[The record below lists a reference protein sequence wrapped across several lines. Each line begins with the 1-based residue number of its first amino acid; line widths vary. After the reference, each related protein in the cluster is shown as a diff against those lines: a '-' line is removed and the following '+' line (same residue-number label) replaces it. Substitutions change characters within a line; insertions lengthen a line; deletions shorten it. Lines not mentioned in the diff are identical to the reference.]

1 MRSLN
6 LDQLR
11 ALLRVVELGS
21 FSAAARQLNLTQPAV
36 SLQIRELERRFG
48 VRLIERLGKRAH
60 TTAPGATLVEAARR
74 IFHECDLIDAAMR
87 PYRDG
92 WIGRVQIGATNTM
105 LVHVLPPILRELSL
119 EHPGIDL
126 HVTNMP
132 TRESVE
138 RILQNRLDLAL
149 VTLPVREAAPAHHAA
164 AAREARRHLS
174 RGHAGPAGRGDAR
187 VRRAPAAAD
196 GAHGRGGVCAGR
208 ALAVGARIAAA
219 PAHAPRHDRGA
230 AERCRFQPRH
240 VDRAG
245 DRGRRATA
253 RISSCGRCGLSSRA
267 RWRSSSTATSPTSP
281 RSRSSV
287 TPCSP
292 CGPTATPGS
301 TANEGGPRSPLP
313 PFAPGAARV
322 DRVVAPRSRENTCSR
337 PRWAS
342 SDRLTL
348 PFRCPP
354 TPATAGSSERNW
366 HSSADE

>member
-11 ALLRVVELGS
+11 ALLRVIELGS

-60 TTAPGATLVEAARR
+60 ATAPGATLVEAARR
-74 IFHECDLIDAAMR
+74 IFHECELADAAMR

-119 EHPGIDL
+119 AHPGIDL

-149 VTLPVREAAPAHHAA
+149 VTLPVEK
-164 AAREARRHLS
+164 RHLRITPLLPERLVAIFPAGT
-174 RGHAGPAGRGDAR
+174 RGVAGRGDAR

-196 GAHGRGGVCAGR
+196 GAHRRRGVCAGR
-208 ALAVGARIAAA
+208 ALAVGARMPLPRPPMHLGTIEALRSAVA
-219 PAHAPRHDRGA
+219 SNLGMSIVPEIVVASHAPDIIVRPLR
-230 AERCRFQPRH
+230 PP
-240 VDRAG
+240 
-245 DRGRRATA
+245 
-253 RISSCGRCGLSSRA
+253 LSRTLA
-267 RWRSSSTATSPTSP
+267 LIEHRNKPNEPALEIVRNALLA
-281 RSRSSV
+281 
-287 TPCSP
+287 

-322 DRVVAPRSRENTCSR
+322 DRVAAPRSRENTCSR

-348 PFRCPP
+348 PFAL
-354 TPATAGSSERNW
+354 PAYACDRRQFRTELAFVGG
-366 HSSADE
+366 

>member
-105 LVHVLPPILRELSL
+105 LVHVLPPILRELSR

-132 TRESVE
+132 TRDSVE

-149 VTLPVREAAPAHHAA
+149 VTLPVQKRHLRITPLLPEQLVAIFPAGTRDLPDEVTPEF
-164 AAREARRHLS
+164 AARQPLLMEHTGGAVYALVVRWLSGLGSLPRPPMHLGTIEALRSAVASNLGMSIVPEIVVAGHAPGIIVRPLRPQLSRTLALIEHRNKPNEPALEIVRNALLALRASRGTGIDVKRREPGDSPAALRARRN
-174 RGHAGPAGRGDAR
+174 AR
-187 VRRAPAAAD
+187 
-196 GAHGRGGVCAGR
+196 
-208 ALAVGARIAAA
+208 
-219 PAHAPRHDRGA
+219 
-230 AERCRFQPRH
+230 
-240 VDRAG
+240 
-245 DRGRRATA
+245 
-253 RISSCGRCGLSSRA
+253 
-267 RWRSSSTATSPTSP
+267 
-281 RSRSSV
+281 
-287 TPCSP
+287 
-292 CGPTATPGS
+292 
-301 TANEGGPRSPLP
+301 
-313 PFAPGAARV
+313 
-322 DRVVAPRSRENTCSR
+322 R
-337 PRWAS
+337 PRRNSA
-342 SDRLTL
+342 LT
-348 PFRCPP
+348 
-354 TPATAGSSERNW
+354 
-366 HSSADE
+366 

>member
-149 VTLPVREAAPAHHAA
+149 VTLPVEKRHLRITPLLPEKLVAIFPAGTRDLPDEVTPEF
-164 AAREARRHLS
+164 AARQPLLMEHTGGAVYALVVRWLSGLGSLPRPPMHLGTIEALRSAVASNLGMS
-174 RGHAGPAGRGDAR
+174 IVPEIVVAGH
-187 VRRAPAAAD
+187 
-196 GAHGRGGVCAGR
+196 C
-208 ALAVGARIAAA
+208 
-219 PAHAPRHDRGA
+219 
-230 AERCRFQPRH
+230 
-240 VDRAG
+240 
-245 DRGRRATA
+245 A

-267 RWRSSSTATSPTSP
+267 RWR
-281 RSRSSV
+281 
-287 TPCSP
+287 
-292 CGPTATPGS
+292 
-301 TANEGGPRSPLP
+301 
-313 PFAPGAARV
+313 
-322 DRVVAPRSRENTCSR
+322 
-337 PRWAS
+337 
-342 SDRLTL
+342 
-348 PFRCPP
+348 
-354 TPATAGSSERNW
+354 
-366 HSSADE
+366 

>member
-11 ALLRVVELGS
+11 ALLRVIELGS

-105 LVHVLPPILRELSL
+105 LVHVLPPILRELSR

-149 VTLPVREAAPAHHAA
+149 VTLPVQKRHLRITPLLPEQLVAIFPAGTRGLPDEVTPEF
-164 AAREARRHLS
+164 AARQPLLMEHTGGAVYALVVRWLSGLGSLPRPPMHLGTIEALRSAVASNLGMSIVPEIVVANHAPEIIVRPLRPQLSRTLALIEHRNKPNEPALEIVRNALLALRTNRDTGIDRKRRGPEESPAALRARRS
-174 RGHAGPAGRGDAR
+174 T
-187 VRRAPAAAD
+187 RR
-196 GAHGRGGVCAGR
+196 
-208 ALAVGARIAAA
+208 
-219 PAHAPRHDRGA
+219 PR
-230 AERCRFQPRH
+230 
-240 VDRAG
+240 
-245 DRGRRATA
+245 
-253 RISSCGRCGLSSRA
+253 
-267 RWRSSSTATSPTSP
+267 RSSA
-281 RSRSSV
+281 
-287 TPCSP
+287 
-292 CGPTATPGS
+292 
-301 TANEGGPRSPLP
+301 
-313 PFAPGAARV
+313 
-322 DRVVAPRSRENTCSR
+322 
-337 PRWAS
+337 
-342 SDRLTL
+342 LT
-348 PFRCPP
+348 
-354 TPATAGSSERNW
+354 
-366 HSSADE
+366 

>member
-11 ALLRVVELGS
+11 ALLRVIELGS

-119 EHPGIDL
+119 AHPGIDL

-149 VTLPVREAAPAHHAA
+149 VTLPVEKRHLRITPLLPERLVAIFPAGTRGLPDEVTPEFAARQPLLMEHTGGAVYALVVRWLSGLGSLPRPPMHLGTIEALRSAVASNLGMSIVPEIVVANHAPGDHRSSAA
-164 AAREARRHLS
+164 ASALA
-174 RGHAGPAGRGDAR
+174 HAGAD
-187 VRRAPAAAD
+187 RAPQQA
-196 GAHGRGGVCAGR
+196 
-208 ALAVGARIAAA
+208 
-219 PAHAPRHDRGA
+219 
-230 AERCRFQPRH
+230 Q
-240 VDRAG
+240 
-245 DRGRRATA
+245 
-253 RISSCGRCGLSSRA
+253 RA
-267 RWRSSSTATSPTSP
+267 R
-281 RSRSSV
+281 
-287 TPCSP
+287 
-292 CGPTATPGS
+292 
-301 TANEGGPRSPLP
+301 
-313 PFAPGAARV
+313 AR
-322 DRVVAPRSRENTCSR
+322 DRP
-337 PRWAS
+337 
-342 SDRLTL
+342 
-348 PFRCPP
+348 
-354 TPATAGSSERNW
+354 
-366 HSSADE
+366 

>member
-105 LVHVLPPILRELSL
+105 LVHVLPPILRELSR

-149 VTLPVREAAPAHHAA
+149 VTLPVQKRHLRITPLLPEQLVAIFPAGTRDLPDEVTPEF
-164 AAREARRHLS
+164 AARQPLLMEHTGGAVYALVVRWLSGLGSLPRPPMHLGTIEALRSAVASNLGMSIVPEIVVAGHAPGIIVRPLRPQLSRTLALIEHRNKPNEPALEIVRNALLALRTNRDTGIDRKRRGPEESPAALRARR
-174 RGHAGPAGRGDAR
+174 
-187 VRRAPAAAD
+187 
-196 GAHGRGGVCAGR
+196 
-208 ALAVGARIAAA
+208 
-219 PAHAPRHDRGA
+219 
-230 AERCRFQPRH
+230 
-240 VDRAG
+240 
-245 DRGRRATA
+245 
-253 RISSCGRCGLSSRA
+253 
-267 RWRSSSTATSPTSP
+267 ST
-281 RSRSSV
+281 R
-287 TPCSP
+287 
-292 CGPTATPGS
+292 
-301 TANEGGPRSPLP
+301 
-313 PFAPGAARV
+313 
-322 DRVVAPRSRENTCSR
+322 R
-337 PRWAS
+337 PRRNSA
-342 SDRLTL
+342 LT
-348 PFRCPP
+348 
-354 TPATAGSSERNW
+354 
-366 HSSADE
+366 

>member
-11 ALLRVVELGS
+11 ALLRVIELGS

-105 LVHVLPPILRELSL
+105 LVHVLPPILRELSR

-149 VTLPVREAAPAHHAA
+149 VTLPVQKRHLRITPLLPEQLVAIFPAGTRDLPDEVTPEF
-164 AAREARRHLS
+164 AARQPLLMEHT
-174 RGHAGPAGRGDAR
+174 
-187 VRRAPAAAD
+187 
-196 GAHGRGGVCAGR
+196 GV
-208 ALAVGARIAAA
+208 AVGARIAAA
-219 PAHAPRHDRGA
+219 PTHAPGHDRGA
-230 AERCRFQPRH
+230 AERGRFQPRH

-245 DRGRRATA
+245 DRGRRPCA
-253 RISSCGRCGLSSRA
+253 RDHRSSAAASALAHAGANRAPQQAQRA
-267 RWRSSSTATSPTSP
+267 R
-281 RSRSSV
+281 
-287 TPCSP
+287 
-292 CGPTATPGS
+292 
-301 TANEGGPRSPLP
+301 
-313 PFAPGAARV
+313 AR
-322 DRVVAPRSRENTCSR
+322 DRP
-337 PRWAS
+337 
-342 SDRLTL
+342 
-348 PFRCPP
+348 
-354 TPATAGSSERNW
+354 
-366 HSSADE
+366 

>member
-60 TTAPGATLVEAARR
+60 TTAPGATLVEAACR

-105 LVHVLPPILRELSL
+105 LVHVLPPILRELSR

-149 VTLPVREAAPAHHAA
+149 VTLPVQKRHLRITPLLPEQLVAIFPAGTRDLPDEVTPEF
-164 AAREARRHLS
+164 AARQPLLMEHTGGAVYALVVRWLSGLGSLPRPPMHLGTIEALRSAVASNLGMSIVPEIVVAGHAPGIIVRPLRPQLSRTLALIEHRNKPNEPALEIVRNALLALRTNRDTGIDRKRRGPEESPAALRARR
-174 RGHAGPAGRGDAR
+174 
-187 VRRAPAAAD
+187 
-196 GAHGRGGVCAGR
+196 
-208 ALAVGARIAAA
+208 
-219 PAHAPRHDRGA
+219 
-230 AERCRFQPRH
+230 
-240 VDRAG
+240 
-245 DRGRRATA
+245 
-253 RISSCGRCGLSSRA
+253 
-267 RWRSSSTATSPTSP
+267 ST
-281 RSRSSV
+281 R
-287 TPCSP
+287 
-292 CGPTATPGS
+292 
-301 TANEGGPRSPLP
+301 
-313 PFAPGAARV
+313 
-322 DRVVAPRSRENTCSR
+322 R
-337 PRWAS
+337 PRRNSA
-342 SDRLTL
+342 LT
-348 PFRCPP
+348 
-354 TPATAGSSERNW
+354 
-366 HSSADE
+366 